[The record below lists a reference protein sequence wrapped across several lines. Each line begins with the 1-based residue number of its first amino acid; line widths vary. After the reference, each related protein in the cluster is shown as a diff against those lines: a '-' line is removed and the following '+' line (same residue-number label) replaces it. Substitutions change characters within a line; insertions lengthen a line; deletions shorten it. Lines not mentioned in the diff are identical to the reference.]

1 VVPDTARFN
10 YMVYCNTYMVYCNTY
25 MVYCNTVK
33 LILLLLLALCSRLIF
48 KGQAFRENYLLY

>member
-1 VVPDTARFN
+1 MVYCNT